1 MTHSVIGNKNQ
12 TMKTEINLVDGVA
25 FNATSG
31 SGHSVTMDG
40 APEAGGKNLGARPME
55 MLLMG
60 LGGCSAYDIV
70 TILRKSRQNVTD
82 LTLKIDA
89 KRAETDPKVFTSI
102 HLLFEVTGSD
112 LKDNII
118 ERAIKLSAEKYCS
131 ASIMLGKSVDITHAY
146 KVHNASG
153 LE

>member
-1 MTHSVIGNKNQ
+1 
-12 TMKTEINLVDGVA
+12 MKTKINFIDGVA

-31 SGHSVTMDG
+31 SGHSVIMDG

-60 LGGCSAYDIV
+60 LGGCSAYDVV
-70 TILRKSRQNVTD
+70 TILHKSRQNVTD

-89 KRAETDPKVFTSI
+89 KRAEIDPKVFTSI

>member
-1 MTHSVIGNKNQ
+1 
-12 TMKTEINLVDGVA
+12 MKTEINLIDGVA

-31 SGHSVTMDG
+31 SGHSVMMDG

>member
-1 MTHSVIGNKNQ
+1 
-12 TMKTEINLVDGVA
+12 MKTKINFIDGVA

-31 SGHSVTMDG
+31 SGHSVIMDG

-60 LGGCSAYDIV
+60 LGGCSAYDVV

-82 LTLKIDA
+82 LAVKIEA

-102 HLLFEVTGSD
+102 HLLFEVTGRD
-112 LKDNII
+112 LKNTIV
-118 ERAIKLSAEKYCS
+118 ERAISLSAEKYCS
-131 ASIMLGKSVDITHAY
+131 ASIMLGKSANITHAY
-146 KVHNASG
+146 EIHSASDS
-153 LE
+153 E

>member
-1 MTHSVIGNKNQ
+1 MR
-12 TMKTEINLVDGVA
+12 TEINLVDGVA

-60 LGGCSAYDIV
+60 LGGCSAYDVV

-82 LTLKIDA
+82 LDVKIEA

-102 HLLFEVTGSD
+102 HLLFIVTGRD
-112 LKDNII
+112 LKNTIV
-118 ERAIKLSAEKYCS
+118 ERAISLSAEKYCS
-131 ASIMLGKSVDITHAY
+131 ASIMLGKSANITHAY
-146 KVHNASG
+146 EIHSASDS
-153 LE
+153 E

>member
-1 MTHSVIGNKNQ
+1 
-12 TMKTEINLVDGVA
+12 MKTEINFIDDVA

-31 SGHSVTMDG
+31 SGHSVIMDG

-60 LGGCSAYDIV
+60 LGGCSAYDVV

-89 KRAETDPKVFTSI
+89 TRAETDPKVFTSI
-102 HLLFEVTGSD
+102 HLLFEVTGRD
-112 LKDNII
+112 LKDNIVK
-118 ERAIKLSAEKYCS
+118 RAITLSAEKYCS
-131 ASIMLGKSVDITHAY
+131 ASIMLGKSADITHGY
-146 KVHNASG
+146 TIHNASE

>member
-1 MTHSVIGNKNQ
+1 
-12 TMKTEINLVDGVA
+12 MKTKINFIDGVA

-31 SGHSVTMDG
+31 SGHSVIMDG

-60 LGGCSAYDIV
+60 LGGCSAYDVV
-70 TILRKSRQNVTD
+70 TILHKSRQNVTD

-89 KRAETDPKVFTSI
+89 KRAEIDPKVFTSI
-102 HLLFEVTGSD
+102 HLLFEITGRD
-112 LKDNII
+112 LKDNIVK
-118 ERAIKLSAEKYCS
+118 RAITLSAEKYCS
-131 ASIMLGKSVDITHAY
+131 ASIMLGKSADITHGY
-146 KVHNASG
+146 TIHNASD

>member
-1 MTHSVIGNKNQ
+1 
-12 TMKTEINLVDGVA
+12 
-25 FNATSG
+25 
-31 SGHSVTMDG
+31 
-40 APEAGGKNLGARPME
+40 
-55 MLLMG
+55 MG

>member
-1 MTHSVIGNKNQ
+1 
-12 TMKTEINLVDGVA
+12 MKTEINMVDGVA

-40 APEAGGKNLGARPME
+40 PPEAGGKNLGARPME

-60 LGGCSAYDIV
+60 LGGCSAYDVV

-82 LTLKIDA
+82 LAVKIEA

-102 HLLFEVTGSD
+102 HLLFKVTGHD
-112 LKDNII
+112 LKNTIV
-118 ERAIKLSAEKYCS
+118 ERAISLSAEKYCS
-131 ASIMLGKSVDITHAY
+131 ASIMLGKSANITHAY
-146 KVHNASG
+146 EIHNASDS
-153 LE
+153 E

>member
-1 MTHSVIGNKNQ
+1 
-12 TMKTEINLVDGVA
+12 MKTEINLIDGVA
-25 FNATSG
+25 FKATSG
-31 SGHSVTMDG
+31 NGHSVLMDG

-89 KRAETDPKVFTSI
+89 KRAEIDPKVFTSI

-112 LKDNII
+112 LNDNII

-131 ASIMLGKSVDITHAY
+131 ASIMLGKSADITHGY
-146 KVHNASG
+146 KIHNASD